1 MSGIRK
7 SGRQRPR
14 KKYTVDAF
22 AGLDINI
29 LNSSESESNGLPVE
43 LPEDLSDDQDYGEQ
57 NVEEEAG
64 VADEDLSMDEGSG
77 GDASAADNAE
87 EQDTE
92 SDEHESV
99 VEAGEPRMSIR
110 KGSKKLIM
118 PGQPHKTRPAEDA
131 ASNFHIRGVPEGHHH
146 AAKEIRAANTFGPA
160 PEDITPAIKAR
171 IKWGAQATLPS
182 RTENNLGVGGM
193 AYSFY
198 YDDETRDLQATEGW
212 TWYRDEGGKTAFDSR
227 QSTKSLSAESAVPYL
242 PKPKSDSQSFLMGP
256 FTKQGC
262 FTLGTGSS
270 MHLTD
275 AWPQSN
281 HGRPRTRPKEGRDGW
296 IINVGTRIH
305 CMDWVPNQAGTTQYL
320 AVSTLPTSGQ
330 MSAYMP
336 FTGFVSSNAPAFT
349 PSAPT
354 PGSIQIWEFGTG
366 STPEGGVSLSA
377 ERRPRLRLVI
387 CTDWGDPKHSKWCQ
401 LPYKDLPDDSTSGTD
416 VRLGLLAGIWGD
428 GKIRVLDVRCPNSA
442 TASTQYVHISAA
454 AFEVRAPGTVFTCVT
469 WLSTKSIAAG
479 CANGFVA
486 VFDISKTLTTH
497 SPSTSSNPRPSLYQ
511 CFHQAYILSL
521 VSAHPSRPYFLAT
534 SSMDGYLRLT
544 DLRAP
549 NLDYVY
555 SQRSRVGSLPIAWH
569 EVSQSVLV
577 ADELYKVQCVLLR
590 RFYTNVAVARFSA
603 QPLSIATSPV
613 HPFALVACADGTVT
627 ATNPFRRAIDNK
639 VTVFQQKWFGH
650 EWRRGI
656 KANERADSRAE
667 SHQDTAT
674 SQQNG
679 DQASEHATEVDQPP
693 QPTPEPTQDAH
704 PPHDLSPDVAAPH
717 VTQPGRSP
725 AGTQVPKSVLENPL
739 IRITDGFKI
748 EQPGLIHPDNQFHNV
763 ADGSVY
769 STIFEE
775 ETAVTQVCWNPNLH
789 CGGWA
794 AAGMGSGLLRVE
806 DLAL

>member
-22 AGLDINI
+22 AGLDINL
-29 LNSSESESNGLPVE
+29 LNSSEDE
-43 LPEDLSDDQDYGEQ
+43 LLAEPPEDLSNDQEYGE
-57 NVEEEAG
+57 NVEEGAG
-64 VADEDLSMDEGSG
+64 TADEDLSMDEGSG
-77 GDASAADNAE
+77 ADASAADDAGE
-87 EQDTE
+87 YGSELDEDE
-92 SDEHESV
+92 SG
-99 VEAGEPRMSIR
+99 VEFGEPRVSIPR
-110 KGSKKLIM
+110 GQKRLLI
-118 PGQPHKTRPAEDA
+118 PGQPHRTKPSEDP
-131 ASNFHIRGVPEGHHH
+131 ASNFHIRGLPEGHHH

-160 PEDITPAIKAR
+160 PEDIMPAIKAR

-182 RTENNLGVGGM
+182 RTEDNAGIGGM
-193 AYSFY
+193 SHSLY
-198 YDDETRDLQATEGW
+198 YDDETRELQATEGW
-212 TWYRDEGGKTAFDSR
+212 TWYRDEGGKAAFDSR
-227 QSTKSLSAESAVPYL
+227 QSTQVLSAGDAIPYL
-242 PKPKSDSQSFLMGP
+242 PKFRSDSQSFLMGP
-256 FTKQGC
+256 FANQGC
-262 FTLGTGSS
+262 FTLETGSS

-281 HGRPRTRPKEGRDGW
+281 HGRPRIRPKEGRDGW
-296 IINVGTRIH
+296 IVNVGTRIH
-305 CMDWVPNQAGTTQYL
+305 CLDWVPNQAGTTQYL

-330 MSAYMP
+330 ASGGFP
-336 FTGFVSSNAPAFT
+336 STSSTGSDAPAFT

-354 PGSIQIWEFGTG
+354 PGSIQIWAFGTG
-366 STPEGGVSLSA
+366 STSEGDVSLSA
-377 ERRPRLRLVI
+377 ERHPRLRLVI
-387 CTDWGDPKHSKWCQ
+387 CTDWGDPKQFKWCP
-401 LPYKDLPDDSTSGTD
+401 LPYKDIPHEATSETG

-442 TASTQYVHISAA
+442 TDSTQHIHISAA
-454 AFEVRAPGTVFTCVT
+454 AFEVRAPGTVFTCLT
-469 WLSTKSIAAG
+469 WLSTKSITAG

-486 VFDISKTLTTH
+486 LFDISKTLTTH
-497 SPSTSSNPRPSLYQ
+497 PPSTSLIPRPSLYQ

-555 SQRSRVGSLPIAWH
+555 SQRNRVGSLPIAWH

-603 QPLSIATSPV
+603 QALSIATSPV

-656 KANERADSRAE
+656 KADERADS
-667 SHQDTAT
+667 QTAPRDAT
-674 SQQNG
+674 TTPQQNG
-679 DQASEHATEVDQPP
+679 DQASEDVMEVDQSP
-693 QPTPEPTQDAH
+693 QPTPVPVLDRHH
-704 PPHDLSPDVAAPH
+704 PPEDSHN
-717 VTQPGRSP
+717 VTVFQSAQLAQPVSSL
-725 AGTQVPKSVLENPL
+725 ANAQVPKSALENPL
-739 IRITDGFKI
+739 VRITDGFKI
-748 EQPGLIHPDNQFHNV
+748 EQPGLIQSDNQSHNV
-763 ADGSVY
+763 ANGSVY